1 MRDNSPNPTNPRR
14 FPQIK
19 ICGLTDPEQAA
30 ACARMGADAIGL
42 VFHPPSPR
50 NLSMDRAARITAA
63 LPAHVT
69 AVGVFVDPPLELLL
83 ETITRCRL
91 GAVQLHGAEPRALV
105 DTLVQ
110 THAVQVIK
118 VLFAAKAPRMEDA
131 RHYRGASY
139 LVECGRGAQPG
150 GNALTWEWG
159 AAAGFAAHHPT
170 ILAGGLNP
178 DNVGSAITAALP
190 DAVDVSSGLEAAPG
204 RKDLDKAARF
214 IAAVHQTAN
223 LYHGQGGRPR
233 VIFGGSRTPAQN
245 QLP

>member
-1 MRDNSPNPTNPRR
+1 MRHNDSPNQRR

-19 ICGLTDPEQAA
+19 ICGLTDPGQAA
-30 ACARMGADAIGL
+30 ACAQMGADAIGL

-50 NLSMDRAARITAA
+50 NLSMDRATRITAA

-91 GAVQLHGAEPRALV
+91 SAVQLHGAEPGALV

-118 VLFAAKAPRMEDA
+118 VLFAARAPRMEDA
-131 RHYRGASY
+131 PHYRVTGY

-159 AAAGFAAHHPT
+159 AAAGLCRSSPHHTGRRAEPGQRRQRHCRR
-170 ILAGGLNP
+170 LARRRGCQL
-178 DNVGSAITAALP
+178 
-190 DAVDVSSGLEAAPG
+190 
-204 RKDLDKAARF
+204 
-214 IAAVHQTAN
+214 
-223 LYHGQGGRPR
+223 RP
-233 VIFGGSRTPAQN
+233 GSRAGPQR
-245 QLP
+245 PG

>member
-1 MRDNSPNPTNPRR
+1 MRHNDSPNQRR

-19 ICGLTDPEQAA
+19 ICGLTDPGQAA
-30 ACARMGADAIGL
+30 ACAQMGADAIGL

-50 NLSMDRAARITAA
+50 NLSMDRATRITAA

-91 GAVQLHGAEPRALV
+91 SAVQLHGAEPGALV

-118 VLFAAKAPRMEDA
+118 VLFAARAPRMEDA
-131 RHYRGASY
+131 PHYRVTGY

-159 AAAGFAAHHPT
+159 AAAGFAGRHPT

-178 DNVGSAITAALP
+178 DNVGSAIAAALP

-204 RKDLDKAARF
+204 RKDLDKIARF

-223 LYHGQGGRPR
+223 LYHGHPDRPR
-233 VIFGGSRTPAQN
+233 VVFRVAQAGRTGSR
-245 QLP
+245 